1 MTSVSCEKL
10 NDALRRAEAHAPH
23 LRLLM
28 SRHVDVRDALAAKDL
43 ETALDFHKAPLDPE
57 EPVGRALRRAKGQLA
72 LAVAIGDL
80 AGLLDLEAVT
90 NTLSDFA
97 DFALDRAIAAAI
109 EQYRPGA
116 ESRGLA
122 AIALGKHGSGELN
135 YSSDIDPI
143 LLFDPQTLPCRERDD
158 PVEAAVRIGRRVV
171 EIMQARDEN
180 GYVFRIDLRL
190 RPTPE
195 VTPIVMPVEAAITYY
210 ESQAVAWERA
220 AFIRSRACS
229 GDMELG
235 QYFTGALRPFVWR
248 RGLDFGAIKEIRSI
262 SHRIRDHYAS
272 GQAFG
277 PGFDLKRGRGGIR
290 ECEFFAQIH
299 QLIHGGRDPSLRTPA
314 TVDALRALA
323 DAGHIGA
330 DEADTLINA
339 YRLYRTFEHRL
350 QMVDD
355 QQTHSFPKDAAAL
368 DNVAQL
374 HGLGS
379 GAEMFAL
386 LTPHIQA
393 VSKLYDGLDG
403 TPTENVP
410 QQEESLEAMLRT
422 AGFAD
427 AATAAQR
434 VVHWRSGTVR
444 ALRTPAAREALEAV
458 LPKLIEGLG
467 KAPDPIH
474 AINQFSTIVERL
486 PSAINLFRLLE
497 ARPALLAML
506 ADILCHA
513 PTLAEQLGRRPDM
526 LDRLIDASALDAPG
540 TVEEIADQLRGG
552 ETLEDRLDRV
562 RRIVGEMRFALGV
575 QLIGGVRDALEVAS
589 GYARI
594 AEAAINVVADAT
606 IEEYERVH
614 GKVPGG
620 ELVILALGRMGGAE
634 LTHASDLDLIYLF
647 TGDFSAESDGAKPLG
662 AVHYFNRLAQRVTN
676 GLSVATAAGPL
687 YEVDTRLRPSGN
699 DGPISVSLDGFAKY
713 QREEAWTWEH
723 MALTRARPVYGS
735 QEARRA
741 TQAII
746 DSVLTAPRDPA
757 KLIADA
763 GKMRGDMA
771 AHKPPKGPLDVKLA
785 TGGLVDLEFVTH
797 VTQLRTGQGL
807 KPQLAEAIRDLIA
820 HGHLDPFMADAHA
833 LLTRMLVTVRLM
845 APSLDIPPEITRPI
859 IARACGMSE
868 WEALLA
874 ALDVTRQRVAESWMA
889 IVGHLGTQQ
898 AGD

>member
-1 MTSVSCEKL
+1 MTSLSCDKL
-10 NDALRRAEAHAPH
+10 NDALERADRHAPH

-28 SRHVDVRDALAAKDL
+28 ARHSDVRDALAAGTL
-43 ETALDFHKAPLDPE
+43 ETALAFHKAPLDPD
-57 EPVGRALRRAKGQLA
+57 EPVSRSLRRAKGQLA

-80 AGLLDLEAVT
+80 AGLLDLDAVT
-90 NTLSDFA
+90 HALSDFA
-97 DFALDRAIAAAI
+97 DVALDRAIAAAI
-109 EQYRPGA
+109 NHYRPGA
-116 ESRGLA
+116 EARGLA
-122 AIALGKHGSGELN
+122 AIALGKHGSRELN

-143 LLFDPQTLPCRERDD
+143 LLFDPQTLPCRDRDD

-229 GDMELG
+229 GDKALG
-235 QYFTGALRPFVWR
+235 QYFTGALKPFVWR

-262 SHRIRDHYAS
+262 SRRIRDHYAS

-299 QLIHGGRDPSLRTPA
+299 QLIHGGRDPALRAPA

-323 DAGHIGA
+323 SAGHIA
-330 DEADTLINA
+330 EDEAKTLIHA
-339 YRLYRTFEHRL
+339 YRLYRTVEHRL

-355 QQTHSFPKDAAAL
+355 QQTHSIPKDAVAL
-368 DNVAQL
+368 DNVAL
-374 HGLGS
+374 LS
-379 GAEMFAL
+379 GMESADAL
-386 LTPHIQA
+386 LDTLRPHIMA
-393 VSKLYDGLDG
+393 VSTLYDGLDG
-403 TPTENVP
+403 TPTETVP
-410 QQEESLEAMLRT
+410 QQEEGLDAMLAV
-422 AGFAD
+422 AGFPD
-427 AATAAQR
+427 AASAAQR
-434 VVHWRSGTVR
+434 ITHWRSGTVR
-444 ALRTPAAREALEAV
+444 ALRTPAARAALEAV

-467 KAPDPIH
+467 KAPDPLH

-540 TVEEIADQLRGG
+540 SVAEVAAQLRGG
-552 ETLEDRLDRV
+552 ETLEDKLDRV
-562 RRIVGEMRFALGV
+562 RREVGEMRFALGV
-575 QLIGGVRDALEVAS
+575 QLLGGVHDALDVAA

-594 AEAAINVVADAT
+594 AEAAITVVADAAVL
-606 IEEYERVH
+606 EFERVH

-647 TGDFSAESDGAKPLG
+647 TGDFAAESDGAKPLG

-687 YEVDTRLRPSGN
+687 YEIDTRLRPSGN
-699 DGPISVSLDGFAKY
+699 DGPLSVSLDGFAQY
-713 QREEAWTWEH
+713 QRKDAWTWEH

-735 QEARRA
+735 PTARAA

-746 DSVLTAPRDPA
+746 DSVLTAPRNTG

-763 GKMRGDMA
+763 AKMRSDMA
-771 AHKPPKGPLDVKLA
+771 AHKPPKGPLDVKLLA
-785 TGGLVDLEFVTH
+785 GGLVDLEFVTH
-797 VTQLRTGQGL
+797 VTQLRTGKGL
-807 KPQLAEAIRDLIA
+807 TPRLSDAIGDLVA
-820 HGHLDPFMADAHA
+820 LGLLDPFMIKAHA

-845 APSLDIPPEITRPI
+845 APSLDLPPEITRPV
-859 IARACGMSE
+859 IARACSMSE

-874 ALDVTRQRVAESWMA
+874 ELDGTRQRVANAWLAMA
-889 IVGHLGTQQ
+889 APT
-898 AGD
+898 GD

>member
-1 MTSVSCEKL
+1 MTSVSCDKL
-10 NDALRRAEAHAPH
+10 NDALMRADQHAPH

-28 SRHVDVRDALAAKDL
+28 SRHPDVRDALAGGNLDA
-43 ETALDFHKAPLDPE
+43 ALSFHKAAIDPD
-57 EPVGRALRRAKGQLA
+57 EPAGRVLRRAKGQLA
-72 LAVAIGDL
+72 LAVAVGDL

-90 NTLSDFA
+90 QTLSDFA
-97 DFALDRAIAAAI
+97 DFALDKAITAAI

-116 ESRGLA
+116 EPRGLS
-122 AIALGKHGSGELN
+122 AIALGKHGSRELN

-143 LLFDPQTLPCRERDD
+143 LLFDPQALPCRDRDD

-171 EIMQARDEN
+171 EIMQARDEF

-220 AFIRSRACS
+220 AFIRSRPCS

-235 QYFTGALRPFVWR
+235 QYFSTALKPFVWR

-299 QLIHGGRDPSLRTPA
+299 QLIHGGRNPALRTPA
-314 TVDALRALA
+314 TVDALHALA
-323 DAGHIGA
+323 AAGHIERE
-330 DEADTLINA
+330 EADTLIGA

-355 QQTHSFPKDAAAL
+355 QQTHSFPKDVDAL
-368 DNVAQL
+368 QNIAQL
-374 HGLGS
+374 SGLES
-379 GAEMFAL
+379 TSAMFDTL
-386 LTPHIQA
+386 IPHIRA

-403 TPTENVP
+403 TPTESVP
-410 QQEESLEAMLRT
+410 QQEESLEAMLQG
-422 AGFAD
+422 AGFTD
-427 AATAAQR
+427 ASSAAQR
-434 VVHWRSGTVR
+434 VIHWRSGAVR
-444 ALRTPAAREALEAV
+444 ALRTPAARDALEAV
-458 LPKLIEGLG
+458 LPKLIDGLG
-467 KAPDPIH
+467 KAPDPLH

-526 LDRLIDASALDAPG
+526 LDRLIDASALDPPG
-540 TVEEIADQLRGG
+540 TVEEIAEQLRGG

-575 QLIGGVRDALEVAS
+575 QLIGGVRDALEVAA

-606 IEEYERVH
+606 IEAYERVH

-634 LTHASDLDLIYLF
+634 LTHASDLDLVYLF
-647 TGDFSAESDGAKPLG
+647 TGDFAAESDGPKPLG

-687 YEVDTRLRPSGN
+687 YEVDTRLRPSGT
-699 DGPISVSLDGFAKY
+699 DGPLSVSLEGFAKY
-713 QREEAWTWEH
+713 QRDDAWTWEH
-723 MALTRARPVYGS
+723 MALTRARPVYGLC
-735 QEARRA
+735 QAKA
-741 TQAII
+741 AAQAII
-746 DSVLTAPRDPA
+746 DGVLTAPRDEG

-763 GKMRGDMA
+763 AKMRGDMA
-771 AHKPPKGPLDVKLA
+771 AHKQPKGPLDVKLLA
-785 TGGLVDLEFVTH
+785 GGLVDLEFVTH
-797 VTQLRTGQGL
+797 VTQLRTGKGL
-807 KPQLAEAIRDLIA
+807 TPILTDAVKDLAALGLI
-820 HGHLDPFMADAHA
+820 DPFMLEAHA

-845 APSLDIPPEITRPI
+845 APSLEIPPEITRPI

-874 ALDVTRQRVAESWMA
+874 ELDATRQRVARAWMA
-889 IVGHLGTQQ
+889 IV
-898 AGD
+898 AP

>member
-1 MTSVSCEKL
+1 MTSVSCDKL
-10 NDALRRAEAHAPH
+10 NDALTRAEAHAPH

-28 SRHVDVRDALAAKDL
+28 ARHPDVRDKLAAGDLDDALAI
-43 ETALDFHKAPLDPE
+43 HRMPLDPD

-80 AGLLDLEAVT
+80 AGLLDLEDVT
-90 NTLSDFA
+90 HCLSDFA
-97 DFALDRAIAAAI
+97 DMALDKAIAAAI
-109 EQYRPGA
+109 EHYRPGA
-116 ESRGLA
+116 EARGLS
-122 AIALGKHGSGELN
+122 AIALGKHGSRELN

-143 LLFDPQTLPCRERDD
+143 LLFDPQTLPCRDRDD

-171 EIMQARDEN
+171 ELMQARDEY

-195 VTPIVMPVEAAITYY
+195 VTPIVMPVDAAITYY

-235 QYFTGALRPFVWR
+235 RYFTSALKPFVWR

-299 QLIHGGRDPSLRTPA
+299 QLIHGGRNPALRTPA

-323 DAGHIGA
+323 EADHISS

-339 YRLYRTFEHRL
+339 YRLYRTVEHRL

-355 QQTHSFPKDAAAL
+355 QQTHSFPKDADAL
-368 DNVAQL
+368 ENVARL
-374 HGLGS
+374 AGLDS
-379 GAEMFAL
+379 AGALFDML
-386 LTPHIQA
+386 RPHIAA
-393 VSKLYDGLDG
+393 VSTLYDGLDG
-403 TPTENVP
+403 TPAETVP
-410 QQEESLEAMLRT
+410 QQEESLEAMLQA
-422 AGFAD
+422 AGFTD
-427 AATAAQR
+427 ATAAAQR
-434 VVHWRSGTVR
+434 VIHWRSGVVR
-444 ALRTPAAREALEAV
+444 ALRTPAARDALEAV
-458 LPKLIEGLG
+458 LPKLIDGLG
-467 KAPDPIH
+467 KAPDPLH

-497 ARPALLAML
+497 ARPTLLTML

-540 TVEEIADQLRGG
+540 TVAEIAAQLAGG

-575 QLIGGVRDALEVAS
+575 QLIGGVRDALEVAA

-606 IEEYERVH
+606 IAAYEQVH
-614 GKVPGG
+614 GEVPGG

-647 TGDFSAESDGAKPLG
+647 TGDFAAESDGNKPLG
-662 AVHYFNRLAQRVTN
+662 AVHYFNRLAQRVTA

-699 DGPISVSLDGFAKY
+699 DGPLSVSLDGFAKY
-713 QREEAWTWEH
+713 QREDAWTWEH

-735 QEARRA
+735 DEARA
-741 TQAII
+741 ETQAII
-746 DSVLTAPRDPA
+746 DSVLTAPRDDA

-763 GKMRGDMA
+763 AKMRGDMA
-771 AHKPPKGPLDVKLA
+771 AHKLPKGPLDVKLLA
-785 TGGLVDLEFVTH
+785 GGLVDLEFVTH
-797 VTQLRTGQGL
+797 VTQLRTGKGL
-807 KPQLAEAIRDLIA
+807 TPRLADALRDLAARGLI
-820 HGHLDPFMADAHA
+820 DPFMMEAHT

-845 APSLDIPPEITRPI
+845 APSLDIPPEITRPV

-874 ALDVTRQRVAESWMA
+874 QLDVTRQRVASAWMA
-889 IVGHLGTQQ
+889 IAAPQ
-898 AGD
+898 GD

>member
-1 MTSVSCEKL
+1 MTSVSCKKL
-10 NDALRRAEAHAPH
+10 NDALGRAEQHSSH

-28 SRHVDVRDALAAKDL
+28 SRHGDVRDALAAGDL
-43 ETALDFHKAPLDPE
+43 DKALAAHRAPLDPA
-57 EPVGRALRRAKGQLA
+57 EPVARALRRAKGQLA

-109 EQYRPGA
+109 EQYRPGSEA
-116 ESRGLA
+116 RGLA

-143 LLFDPQTLPCRERDD
+143 LLFDPQTLPCRDRDD

-220 AFIRSRACS
+220 AFIRSRPCS

-235 QYFTGALRPFVWR
+235 QYFSNALKPFVWR

-272 GQAFG
+272 GQSFG

-299 QLIHGGRDPSLRTPA
+299 QLIHGGRDPALRTPA
-314 TVDALRALA
+314 TVDALAALA
-323 DAGHIGA
+323 AAGHIGS

-355 QQTHSFPKDAAAL
+355 QQTHSFPKDEAAL
-368 DNVAQL
+368 DNVAKL

-379 GAEMFAL
+379 AGDMFDL

-403 TPTENVP
+403 TPTEAVP
-410 QQEESLEAMLRT
+410 QQEESLEAMLRA
-422 AGFAD
+422 AGFSD

-467 KAPDPIH
+467 KAPDPLH

-497 ARPALLAML
+497 ARPALLAMV

-540 TVEEIADQLRGG
+540 SVGEIATQLQGG
-552 ETLEDRLDRV
+552 ETLEDKLDRV
-562 RRIVGEMRFALGV
+562 RRVVGEMRFALGV
-575 QLIGGVRDALEVAS
+575 QLLGGVHDALDVAA

-594 AEAAINVVADAT
+594 AEAAINVVTNAT
-606 IEEYERVH
+606 VAEYERVH

-647 TGDFSAESDGAKPLG
+647 TGDFAAESDGAKPLG

-687 YEVDTRLRPSGN
+687 YEVDTRLRPSGT

-713 QREEAWTWEH
+713 QREDAWTWEH
-723 MALTRARPVYGS
+723 MALTRARAVYGS
-735 QEARRA
+735 PAARAA

-746 DSVLTAPRDPA
+746 DSVLMAPRDEA

-763 GKMRGDMA
+763 GKMRSDMA
-771 AHKPPKGPLDVKLA
+771 AHKPPKGPLDVKLSA
-785 TGGLVDLEFVTH
+785 GGLVDLEFVTH
-797 VTQLRTGQGL
+797 VTQLRTGKGL
-807 KPQLAEAIRDLIA
+807 KPRLADAIAELAQLGLVP
-820 HGHLDPFMADAHA
+820 PFLVEAHA
-833 LLTRMLVTVRLM
+833 LLTRTIVTVRLM
-845 APSLDIPPEITRPI
+845 APSLDIPPEITRPV
-859 IARACGMSE
+859 IARACGMSN
-868 WEALLA
+868 WEGLLA
-874 ALDVTRQRVAESWMA
+874 ELEATRQRVAQCWMA
-889 IVGHLGTQQ
+889 IAAPQ
-898 AGD
+898 GD